1 MGVEVGA
8 RELELELEF
17 RNESFGRRVLEGE
30 FQVWSERVNPCPVWC
45 DCSCCCP
52 YVHQGS
58 QGTKQSSSW
67 SSSGSFRSLF
77 LLRY

>member
-30 FQVWSERVNPCPVWC
+30 FWKE
-45 DCSCCCP
+45 
-52 YVHQGS
+52 
-58 QGTKQSSSW
+58 SSRC
-67 SSSGSFRSLF
+67 GVRE
-77 LLRY
+77 